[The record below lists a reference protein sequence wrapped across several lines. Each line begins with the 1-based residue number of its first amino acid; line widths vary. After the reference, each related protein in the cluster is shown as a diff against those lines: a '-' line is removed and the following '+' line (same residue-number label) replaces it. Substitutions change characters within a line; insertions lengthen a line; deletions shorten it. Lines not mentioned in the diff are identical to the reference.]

1 MLFIPLG
8 GDQVMYLKYVSLS
21 LISLILLAISA
32 SVQGQDGNK
41 NKSNETFSKANISKI
56 QGTQFTARISTDPNS
71 KAITVQIPNQKVVN
85 KNDNDNDNKNNKK
98 DNNKND
104 KNDNDNNNKND
115 NKKGKDNNKSPNSQI
130 QNLQKQA
137 AQAQAKQIQLLKS
150 MKVVTDWVEIEI
162 PIKETTKIRT
172 KTPLQVYDDKGNI
185 KKYSPEEL
193 KTLKGSNTNLP
204 GYEVKIDELTPGAV
218 VEVTLNR
225 SPGNKDNKKDDDKV
239 FATMIMVIGKDATF
253 KLPVDNSKT
262 KKK

>member
-1 MLFIPLG
+1 
-8 GDQVMYLKYVSLS
+8 MYLKYASFS
-21 LISLILLAISA
+21 LISLIFLAIST

-56 QGTQFTARISTDPNS
+56 QGTHFTARVSLDPNS
-71 KAITVQIPNQKVVN
+71 KSITVQIPNQKVVN
-85 KNDNDNDNKNNKK
+85 KNDNDN
-98 DNNKND
+98 NKND
-104 KNDNDNNNKND
+104 DNNNKPKNS
-115 NKKGKDNNKSPNSQI
+115 KSKNG
-130 QNLQKQA
+130 QNQA
-137 AQAQAKQIQLLKS
+137 AQAQAKQIQMLKS
-150 MKVVTDWVEIEI
+150 MKVVTEWVEVEI

-193 KTLKGSNTNLP
+193 KTLKGSNPAFP

-218 VEVTLNR
+218 VEVTLNK
-225 SPGNKDNKKDDDKV
+225 SPANKDDKKDDDKV

-253 KLPVDNSKT
+253 KPPVDNSKN

>member
-1 MLFIPLG
+1 
-8 GDQVMYLKYVSLS
+8 MYLKYASFS
-21 LISLILLAISA
+21 LISLIFLAIST

-56 QGTQFTARISTDPNS
+56 QGTHFTARVSLDPNS
-71 KAITVQIPNQKVVN
+71 KAITVQIPNQKIVN
-85 KNDNDNDNKNNKK
+85 KNDNDN
-98 DNNKND
+98 NKND
-104 KNDNDNNNKND
+104 DNNNKPKNS
-115 NKKGKDNNKSPNSQI
+115 KSKNG
-130 QNLQKQA
+130 QNQA
-137 AQAQAKQIQLLKS
+137 AQAQAKQIQMLKS
-150 MKVVTDWVEIEI
+150 MKVATEWVEVEI

-193 KTLKGSNTNLP
+193 KTLKGSNPNLP
-204 GYEVKIDELTPGAV
+204 GYEVKVDELTPGAV
-218 VEVTLNR
+218 VEVTLNK
-225 SPGNKDNKKDDDKV
+225 SPGNKDDKKDDDKV

>member
-1 MLFIPLG
+1 
-8 GDQVMYLKYVSLS
+8 MYLKYASFS
-21 LISLILLAISA
+21 LISLIFLAIST

-56 QGTQFTARISTDPNS
+56 QGTHFTARVSLDPNS

-85 KNDNDNDNKNNKK
+85 KNDNDN
-98 DNNKND
+98 NKND
-104 KNDNDNNNKND
+104 DNNNKPKNS
-115 NKKGKDNNKSPNSQI
+115 KSKNG
-130 QNLQKQA
+130 QNQA
-137 AQAQAKQIQLLKS
+137 AQAQAKQIQMLKS
-150 MKVVTDWVEIEI
+150 MKVVTEWVEVEI

-193 KTLKGSNTNLP
+193 KTLKGSNPALP

-218 VEVTLNR
+218 VEVTLNK
-225 SPGNKDNKKDDDKV
+225 SPANKDDKKDDDKV

-253 KLPVDNSKT
+253 KPPVDNSKN

>member
-1 MLFIPLG
+1 MF
-8 GDQVMYLKYVSLS
+8 LKYVSLS
-21 LISLILLAISA
+21 LISLILLVISA

-56 QGTQFTARISTDPNS
+56 QGTQFTARVSLDPNS
-71 KAITVQIPNQKVVN
+71 KSITVQIPNQKVVN
-85 KNDNDNDNKNNKK
+85 KNDNDNNKK

-104 KNDNDNNNKND
+104 KNDKDNNNKND

-137 AQAQAKQIQLLKS
+137 AQAQAKQIQMLKS
-150 MKVVTDWVEIEI
+150 MKVVTEWVEIEI
-162 PIKETTKIRT
+162 PIKETTKLRT
-172 KTPLQVYDDKGNI
+172 KTPLQVYDDKGYI

-193 KTLKGSNTNLP
+193 KTLKGSNPALP
-204 GYEVKIDELTPGAV
+204 GYEVKLDELTPGAV

-225 SPGNKDNKKDDDKV
+225 SPGNKDDDKKKDDKV

-253 KLPVDNSKT
+253 KPPVDNSKP

>member
-1 MLFIPLG
+1 
-8 GDQVMYLKYVSLS
+8 MYLKYASFS
-21 LISLILLAISA
+21 LISLVFLAIST

-56 QGTQFTARISTDPNS
+56 QGTHFTARVSLDPNS
-71 KAITVQIPNQKVVN
+71 KSITVQIPNQKVVN
-85 KNDNDNDNKNNKK
+85 KNDNDN
-98 DNNKND
+98 NKND
-104 KNDNDNNNKND
+104 DNNNKPKNS
-115 NKKGKDNNKSPNSQI
+115 KSKNG
-130 QNLQKQA
+130 QNQA
-137 AQAQAKQIQLLKS
+137 AQAQAKQIQMLKS
-150 MKVVTDWVEIEI
+150 MKVVTEWVEVEI

-193 KTLKGSNTNLP
+193 KTLKGNNPNLP

-218 VEVTLNR
+218 IEVTLNK
-225 SPGNKDNKKDDDKV
+225 SPGNKDDKKDDDKV

-253 KLPVDNSKT
+253 KPPVDNSKT

>member
-1 MLFIPLG
+1 
-8 GDQVMYLKYVSLS
+8 MYLKYASFS
-21 LISLILLAISA
+21 LISLVFLAISA

-56 QGTQFTARISTDPNS
+56 QATHFTARVSLDPNS
-71 KAITVQIPNQKVVN
+71 KSITVQIPNQKVVN
-85 KNDNDNDNKNNKK
+85 KNDNDN
-98 DNNKND
+98 NKND
-104 KNDNDNNNKND
+104 DNNNKPKNS
-115 NKKGKDNNKSPNSQI
+115 KSKNG
-130 QNLQKQA
+130 QNQA
-137 AQAQAKQIQLLKS
+137 AQAQAKQIQMLKS
-150 MKVVTDWVEIEI
+150 MKVVTEWVEVEI

-193 KTLKGSNTNLP
+193 KTLKGSNPALP

-218 VEVTLNR
+218 VEVTLNK
-225 SPGNKDNKKDDDKV
+225 SPANKDDKKDDDKV

>member
-1 MLFIPLG
+1 
-8 GDQVMYLKYVSLS
+8 MYLKYASFS
-21 LISLILLAISA
+21 LISLVFLAIST

-56 QGTQFTARISTDPNS
+56 QGTHFTARVSLDPNS
-71 KAITVQIPNQKVVN
+71 KSITVQIPNQKVVN
-85 KNDNDNDNKNNKK
+85 KNDNDN
-98 DNNKND
+98 NKND
-104 KNDNDNNNKND
+104 DNNNKPKNS
-115 NKKGKDNNKSPNSQI
+115 KSKNG
-130 QNLQKQA
+130 QNQA
-137 AQAQAKQIQLLKS
+137 AQAQAKQIQMLKS
-150 MKVVTDWVEIEI
+150 MKVVTEWVEVEI

-193 KTLKGSNTNLP
+193 KTLKGSNPNLP

-218 VEVTLNR
+218 VEVTLNK
-225 SPGNKDNKKDDDKV
+225 SPANKDDKKDDDKV

-253 KLPVDNSKT
+253 KPPVDNSKN

>member
-1 MLFIPLG
+1 
-8 GDQVMYLKYVSLS
+8 MYLKYASFS
-21 LISLILLAISA
+21 LISLIFLAIST

-56 QGTQFTARISTDPNS
+56 QGTHFTARVSLDPNS

-85 KNDNDNDNKNNKK
+85 KNDNDN
-98 DNNKND
+98 NKND
-104 KNDNDNNNKND
+104 DNNNKPKNS
-115 NKKGKDNNKSPNSQI
+115 KSKNG
-130 QNLQKQA
+130 QNQA
-137 AQAQAKQIQLLKS
+137 AQAQAKQIQMLKS
-150 MKVVTDWVEIEI
+150 MKVVTEWVEVEI

-193 KTLKGSNTNLP
+193 KTLKGSNPALP
-204 GYEVKIDELTPGAV
+204 GYEVKLDELTPGAV
-218 VEVTLNR
+218 VEVTLNK
-225 SPGNKDNKKDDDKV
+225 SPANKDDKKDDDKV

>member
-1 MLFIPLG
+1 
-8 GDQVMYLKYVSLS
+8 MYLKYASFS
-21 LISLILLAISA
+21 LISLVFLAIST

-56 QGTQFTARISTDPNS
+56 QGTHFTARVSLDPNS
-71 KAITVQIPNQKVVN
+71 KSITVQIPNQKVVN
-85 KNDNDNDNKNNKK
+85 KNDNDN
-98 DNNKND
+98 NKND
-104 KNDNDNNNKND
+104 DNNNKPKNS
-115 NKKGKDNNKSPNSQI
+115 KSKNG
-130 QNLQKQA
+130 QNQA
-137 AQAQAKQIQLLKS
+137 AQAQAKQIQMLKS
-150 MKVVTDWVEIEI
+150 MKVVTEWVEVEI

-193 KTLKGSNTNLP
+193 KTLKGNNPNLP

-218 VEVTLNR
+218 VEVTLNK
-225 SPGNKDNKKDDDKV
+225 SPGNKDDKKDDDKV

-253 KLPVDNSKT
+253 KPPVDNSKT

>member
-1 MLFIPLG
+1 
-8 GDQVMYLKYVSLS
+8 MYLKYVAFS
-21 LISLILLAISA
+21 LISLIFLAISA
-32 SVQGQDGNK
+32 SGQGQDGNK

-56 QGTQFTARISTDPNS
+56 QGTQFTARISTDPNR
-71 KAITVQIPNQKVVN
+71 KAITVQIPNQKVIN
-85 KNDNDNDNKNNKK
+85 KNDNDNNKK

-104 KNDNDNNNKND
+104 KNDNDNNKNNNNKND

-137 AQAQAKQIQLLKS
+137 AQAQAKQIQMLKS
-150 MKVVTDWVEIEI
+150 MKVVTEWVEIEI
-162 PIKETTKIRT
+162 PIKETTKLRT
-172 KTPLQVYDDKGNI
+172 KTPLQVYDDKGYI

-193 KTLKGSNTNLP
+193 KTLKGSNPALP
-204 GYEVKIDELTPGAV
+204 GYEVKLDELTPGAV

-225 SPGNKDNKKDDDKV
+225 SPGNKDDKKDDDKV

-253 KLPVDNSKT
+253 KPPVDNSKA

>member
-1 MLFIPLG
+1 
-8 GDQVMYLKYVSLS
+8 MYLKYASFS
-21 LISLILLAISA
+21 LISLVFLAIST

-56 QGTQFTARISTDPNS
+56 QGTHFTARVSLDPNS

-85 KNDNDNDNKNNKK
+85 KNDNDN
-98 DNNKND
+98 NKND
-104 KNDNDNNNKND
+104 DNNNKPKNS
-115 NKKGKDNNKSPNSQI
+115 KSKNG
-130 QNLQKQA
+130 QNQA
-137 AQAQAKQIQLLKS
+137 AQAQAKQIQMLKS
-150 MKVVTDWVEIEI
+150 MKVVTEWVEVEI

-193 KTLKGSNTNLP
+193 KTLKGSNPAFP

-218 VEVTLNR
+218 VEVTLNK
-225 SPGNKDNKKDDDKV
+225 SPANKDDKKDDDKV

-253 KLPVDNSKT
+253 KPPVDNSKN

>member
-1 MLFIPLG
+1 
-8 GDQVMYLKYVSLS
+8 MYLKYASFS
-21 LISLILLAISA
+21 LISLVFLAIST

-56 QGTQFTARISTDPNS
+56 QGTHFTARVSLDPNS
-71 KAITVQIPNQKVVN
+71 KSITVQIPNQKIVN
-85 KNDNDNDNKNNKK
+85 KNDNDN
-98 DNNKND
+98 NKND
-104 KNDNDNNNKND
+104 DNNNKPKNS
-115 NKKGKDNNKSPNSQI
+115 KSKNG
-130 QNLQKQA
+130 QNQA
-137 AQAQAKQIQLLKS
+137 SQAQAKQIQMLKS
-150 MKVVTDWVEIEI
+150 MKVATEWVEVEI

-193 KTLKGSNTNLP
+193 KTLKGTNPNLP

-218 VEVTLNR
+218 IEVTLNR
-225 SPGNKDNKKDDDKV
+225 SPGKKDDKKDDDKV

-253 KLPVDNSKT
+253 KPPVDNSKT

>member
-1 MLFIPLG
+1 
-8 GDQVMYLKYVSLS
+8 MYLKYASFS
-21 LISLILLAISA
+21 LISLIFLAIST

-56 QGTQFTARISTDPNS
+56 QGTHFTARVSLDPNS
-71 KAITVQIPNQKVVN
+71 KSITVQIPNQKVVN
-85 KNDNDNDNKNNKK
+85 KNDNDN
-98 DNNKND
+98 NKND
-104 KNDNDNNNKND
+104 DNNNKPKNS
-115 NKKGKDNNKSPNSQI
+115 KSKNG
-130 QNLQKQA
+130 QNQA
-137 AQAQAKQIQLLKS
+137 AQAQAKQIQMLKS
-150 MKVVTDWVEIEI
+150 MKVVTEWVEVEI

-193 KTLKGSNTNLP
+193 KTLKGSNPALP

-218 VEVTLNR
+218 VEVTLNK
-225 SPGNKDNKKDDDKV
+225 SPANKDDKKDDDKV

-253 KLPVDNSKT
+253 KPPVDNSKN

>member
-1 MLFIPLG
+1 
-8 GDQVMYLKYVSLS
+8 MYLKYASFS
-21 LISLILLAISA
+21 LISLVFLAIST

-56 QGTQFTARISTDPNS
+56 QGTHFTARVSLDPNS
-71 KAITVQIPNQKVVN
+71 KSITVQIPNQKVVN
-85 KNDNDNDNKNNKK
+85 KNDNDN
-98 DNNKND
+98 NKND
-104 KNDNDNNNKND
+104 DNNNKPKNS
-115 NKKGKDNNKSPNSQI
+115 KSKNG
-130 QNLQKQA
+130 QNQA
-137 AQAQAKQIQLLKS
+137 AQAQAKQIQMLKS
-150 MKVVTDWVEIEI
+150 MKVVTEWVEVEI

-193 KTLKGSNTNLP
+193 KTLKGSNPNLP

-218 VEVTLNR
+218 VEVTLNK
-225 SPGNKDNKKDDDKV
+225 SPGNKDDKKDDDKV

-253 KLPVDNSKT
+253 KPPVDNSKN

>member
-1 MLFIPLG
+1 
-8 GDQVMYLKYVSLS
+8 MYLKYASFS
-21 LISLILLAISA
+21 LISLIFLAIST

-56 QGTQFTARISTDPNS
+56 QGTHFTARVSLDPNS

-85 KNDNDNDNKNNKK
+85 KNDNDN
-98 DNNKND
+98 NKND
-104 KNDNDNNNKND
+104 DNNNKPKNS
-115 NKKGKDNNKSPNSQI
+115 KSKNG
-130 QNLQKQA
+130 QNQA
-137 AQAQAKQIQLLKS
+137 AQAQAKQIQMLKS
-150 MKVVTDWVEIEI
+150 MKVVTEWVEVEI

-193 KTLKGSNTNLP
+193 KTLKGSNPNLP
-204 GYEVKIDELTPGAV
+204 GYEVKVDELTPGAV
-218 VEVTLNR
+218 VEVTLNK
-225 SPGNKDNKKDDDKV
+225 SPANKDDKKDDDKV

-253 KLPVDNSKT
+253 KPPVDNSKN